1 MEKDEKTT
9 KAEPKTTNG
18 LQKLID
24 LLEAKVDDESI
35 TPAEMRVLADLY
47 HRNGIELGLQ
57 MTESAPVPNVLPFGD
72 VKKVNG

>member
-1 MEKDEKTT
+1 MDKPETDT
-9 KAEPKTTNG
+9 PPRNNG
-18 LQKLID
+18 LQNLID

-57 MTESAPVPNVLPFGD
+57 IKASAPVPNLLPFGD
-72 VKKVNG
+72 VKEVNG